1 MSEEVKVEKTSK
13 DQLSKEDLLEEE
25 EKFVSSAKITTRK
38 SITRMLQL
46 LRSSSQ
52 REARLFLEELQETVL
67 SIREL

>member
-1 MSEEVKVEKTSK
+1 MSEEVKVEKTERPAFKRRPIRRRS
-13 DQLSKEDLLEEE
+13 
-25 EKFVSSAKITTRK
+25 KFVSSAKITTRK

-46 LRSSSQ
+46 LRSLSQ